1 MLGVSNVTCSSFGKR
16 IAIVA
21 PSLAGQGAERKALYI
36 AAGLLE
42 RGHQVDLLLYQHVCH
57 YPEEVPDGV
66 RIFYA
71 SGRND
76 SRTRLNLDRVTAIQ
90 RPFVPNPL
98 PWHIRLPRLLT
109 ASRLS
114 RKHLLLLTST
124 RLPRWAVCIAAYM
137 DLEKPDALLA
147 MHVLATTAAA
157 MATHLTSHK
166 AKTVASLHGPITR
179 QLLHRACRSYPYADE
194 VVGVSHGITSE
205 FSKIPSLPA
214 DRVHTVYN
222 PIGIDYIKR
231 KSKEPI
237 SHRWLAGPDC
247 PVIVAIGKLIKRKDF
262 ATLLR
267 AFARLVSKRN
277 ARLIVLGEGRFRSDL
292 LSLAN
297 RLGLA
302 ECVDFPGFA
311 ENPFAFLSKADLF
324 VLSSR
329 NEGLPTVLIEAMV
342 CGCPVVSTDCDFGPR
357 EILEDGRHGPL
368 VPVGEPETLA
378 SAMLSVLDNPP
389 QREALQARAEF
400 FNAAKAVDQYEELL
414 LGEERSVEQRA

>member
-1 MLGVSNVTCSSFGKR
+1 MTCPTFGKR
-16 IAIVA
+16 IGIVA

-36 AAGLLE
+36 GAGLLG
-42 RGHQVDLLLYQHVCH
+42 RGHKVDLLLYRLVCH

-76 SRTRLNLDRVTAIQ
+76 SRTRLNLDRVTAIYQ
-90 RPFVPNPL
+90 PFAPDPL
-98 PWHIRLPRLLT
+98 PWRIRFPRLGT
-109 ASRLS
+109 VSRLS
-114 RKHLLLLTST
+114 RKHLPLLTST

-137 DLEKPDALLA
+137 DREKPDALLA

-157 MATHLTSHK
+157 MATQLTSHR
-166 AKTVASLHGPITR
+166 AKTVASLHGPLTR
-179 QLLHRACRSYPYADE
+179 RLLHRARRSYPYADE

-205 FSKIPSLPA
+205 FSKIPSLSG

-222 PIGIDYIKR
+222 PIGIDYIKC
-231 KSKEPI
+231 KSREPV
-237 SHRWLAGPDC
+237 SHRWLISSDC

-262 ATLLR
+262 ATLLH
-267 AFARLVSKRN
+267 AFARVVPKRK
-277 ARLIVLGEGRFRSDL
+277 ARLIVLGEGRFRSSL

-297 RLGLA
+297 RLGIA

-311 ENPFAFLSKADLF
+311 ENPFAFLAKADLF

-368 VPVGEPETLA
+368 VPVGEPEALA

-389 QREALQARAEF
+389 RREALQTRAEF
-400 FNAAKAVDQYEELL
+400 FDAARAVNRYEELL
-414 LGEERSVEQRA
+414 LSEERPVEQRV